1 LPPLRER
8 FDELVPLART
18 FLEQACRRT
27 GRDDVPQISHE
38 ALQRLH
44 SYSWPGN
51 IRELRNTIERAVLL
65 CGRGPI
71 ALAHL
76 PTEKMAATLPA
87 VAPRASEAARE
98 MPTPPPRPADSA
110 AGARP
115 PLATPMSM
123 PVPLPL
129 PAAAPTPTPTPTPRD
144 LASPGASTAAPTV
157 FDSSESTRPFTR
169 VDADEGPSA
178 LGDQIDALE
187 RQRILETLEQCGG
200 NQTR

>member
-1 LPPLRER
+1 
-8 FDELVPLART
+8 
-18 FLEQACRRT
+18 
-27 GRDDVPQISHE
+27 
-38 ALQRLH
+38 
-44 SYSWPGN
+44 
-51 IRELRNTIERAVLL
+51 VLL

-123 PVPLPL
+123 PVPQPL

-200 NQTR
+200 NQTRAAKLLGISRGKLIARLDSYGIARPRK